1 MTGTNPTSP
10 EVGAPGMGTES
21 GGIAHLTGID
31 HTLVG
36 VRDLEASRALWE
48 RLGFTVSPRG
58 RHIGWGTANY
68 CIMFDAGYVELLGI
82 VDPTQF
88 TNNLDKVL
96 ETREGMFALAF
107 ASDDADGLVTALA
120 AAGLHPDGPK
130 ALKRLLE
137 LPEGDVL
144 PAFKLV
150 HLPAA
155 ETPDLRAFVC
165 QHLTPALIR
174 RPAWLAHANGARR
187 LASVTIVSDHPA
199 DAGFGYVPLFG
210 EGALSAGDGEVS
222 VVTPMGGLRFVAPRW
237 LARHYGGAGEL
248 PAATRPFPAA
258 MTIEVD
264 DLDRAAGVLARR
276 GVAFHSNEASLVVP
290 AGATGGTILEFV
302 ASAESMTGSR

>member
-1 MTGTNPTSP
+1 
-10 EVGAPGMGTES
+10 MGTEA
-21 GGIAHLTGID
+21 GAIAHLTGID

-36 VRDLEASRALWE
+36 VRDLEAARAVWE
-48 RLGFTVSPRG
+48 GLGFTVSPRG

-68 CIMFDAGYVELLGI
+68 CIMFDAGYVELLGV

-96 ETREGMFALAF
+96 EAREGIFALAF
-107 ASDDADGLVTALA
+107 ASDDADALATALV
-120 AAGLHPDGPK
+120 AAGLHADGPK

-137 LPEGDVL
+137 LPDGDVL
-144 PAFKLV
+144 PEFKLV

-174 RPAWLAHANGARR
+174 RPDWLAHANGARR
-187 LASVTIVSDHPA
+187 LLGVTIVSDHPA
-199 DAGFGYVPLFG
+199 DVGFGYVPLFG

-222 VVTPMGGLRFVAPRW
+222 VATPMGALRFAAPRW
-237 LARHYGGAGEL
+237 LARHYGGAGEI
-248 PAATRPFPAA
+248 PDVARPWPAA
-258 MTIEVD
+258 MTIAVD

-276 GVAFHSNEASLVVP
+276 GVAFHAGEANLVIP
-290 AGATGGTILEFV
+290 AAATGGTILEFV
-302 ASAESMTGSR
+302 ASTD